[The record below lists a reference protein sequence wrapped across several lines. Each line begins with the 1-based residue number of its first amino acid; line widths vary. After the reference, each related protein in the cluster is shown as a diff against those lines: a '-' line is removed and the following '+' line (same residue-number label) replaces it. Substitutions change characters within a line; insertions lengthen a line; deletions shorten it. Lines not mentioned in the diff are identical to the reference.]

1 MIIPIGQVNIALI
14 CRDRIVTVT
23 DGEVAY
29 DDVVVPFGI
38 PFIDVELDSIDTVS
52 PDVIRELEDDG
63 YIIVHDKQCFDVT
76 ETFTI
81 MCAVCTAIADGDY
94 RAAANMAEAFNLDS
108 VRTQLCYMSKHAL
121 MLNEKRHDTD

>member
-1 MIIPIGQVNIALI
+1 MMIPIGQVNVAII
-14 CRDRIVTVT
+14 SREHIITVT

-52 PDVIRELEDDG
+52 PETIKELMDDG
-63 YIIVHDKQCFDVT
+63 YIIVHDKCCFDVI

-94 RAAANMAEAFNLDS
+94 RAASNMAEAFNLES
-108 VRTQLCYMSKHAL
+108 VRTQLCYMSNHAL
-121 MLNEKRHDTD
+121 MLNRKRHDSD